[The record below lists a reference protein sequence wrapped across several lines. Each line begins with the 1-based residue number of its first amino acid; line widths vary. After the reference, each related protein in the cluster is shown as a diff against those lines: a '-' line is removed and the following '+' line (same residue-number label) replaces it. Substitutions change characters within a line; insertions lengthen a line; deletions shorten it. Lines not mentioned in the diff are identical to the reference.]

1 MINLIELFRRN
12 IFIIFIGVGVL
23 IVLLFMMNQEE
34 VPPQEI
40 VQVSSESSSED
51 LSSKE
56 LEQGQLIVDVKGE
69 VKQPGVYEM
78 AADTR
83 VKDVIK
89 RAGGFTGEADQYEI
103 NLAQKLFDEMILIVP
118 KLGEENTSNTV
129 IKSSKVRIN
138 YATVEEIQKL
148 PGIGPSKA
156 KAIVEYRDEIGY
168 FQSAQDL
175 LNVPGIGEKT
185 LESLLE
191 EIQIP

>member
-1 MINLIELFRRN
+1 MIELFRRN

-175 LNVPGIGEKT
+175 LNVSGIGEKT

>member
-1 MINLIELFRRN
+1 VINLIELFRRN
-12 IFIIFIGVGVL
+12 IVIIFIGVGVL

-129 IKSSKVRIN
+129 KKSSKVRIN
-138 YATVEEIQKL
+138 
-148 PGIGPSKA
+148 
-156 KAIVEYRDEIGY
+156 
-168 FQSAQDL
+168 
-175 LNVPGIGEKT
+175 
-185 LESLLE
+185 
-191 EIQIP
+191 

>member
-1 MINLIELFRRN
+1 MIELFRRN
-12 IFIIFIGVGVL
+12 IVIIFIGVGVL

-129 IKSSKVRIN
+129 KKSSKVRIN

>member
-1 MINLIELFRRN
+1 
-12 IFIIFIGVGVL
+12 
-23 IVLLFMMNQEE
+23 MMNQEE

-175 LNVPGIGEKT
+175 LNVSGIGEKT